1 MLPVSSNQKPGLYI
15 HVPFCSAKCPYCDFY
30 SVVSSKD
37 KIEEYVSKTCLLLRS
52 LPKEFPGFQPDTLY
66 LGGGTPSLL
75 GERGLLKILNTAVSV
90 FSIPA
95 DGEITL
101 EANPGTVNPPMLNSL
116 RQGGFNRI
124 SFGIQSAVPSELAF
138 LGRKHSV
145 EDSLQAVQ
153 WAWNAGFP
161 HISLDLMLGLA
172 NQTEASLSRSLDFC
186 SSTPADHLSAYLLKI
201 EPNTVFERR
210 HIQDICP
217 DEDGQANLYLAAA
230 EGLEKQGFQQY
241 EISNFARN
249 GQYAVHNLKYWNGVE
264 YLGVGPGAHS
274 FWKGRRFS
282 IPRDLKG
289 YLSASSLS
297 ELIKDEGEGGSLEEY
312 LMLRLRLTEGVQAA
326 DLKLR
331 FPSAECWEVLCRNAL
346 PFQKAGFLRLSP
358 NPDTGF
364 IAFTPKGFLV
374 SNQLIA
380 EVLP

>member
-1 MLPVSSNQKPGLYI
+1 MLPISPHQNPGLYI
-15 HVPFCSAKCPYCDFY
+15 HIPFCFTKCPYCDFY
-30 SVVSSKD
+30 SVVSNRD
-37 KIEEYVSKTCLLLRS
+37 KMEEYVTQTCLLLRS
-52 LPKEFPGFQPDTLY
+52 LPKEFPGFHPDTLY
-66 LGGGTPSLL
+66 LGGGTPSIL
-75 GERGLLKILNTAVSV
+75 GEQRLLKLLNTAVSV

-95 DGEITL
+95 NGEITL
-101 EANPGTVNPPMLNSL
+101 EANPGTVNPSMLNSL

-124 SFGIQSAVPSELAF
+124 SFGVQSADPNELAF

-145 EDSLQAVQ
+145 GESLQAIQ
-153 WAWNAGFP
+153 WAWRAGFP

-186 SSTPADHLSAYLLKI
+186 SSTPADHLSVYLLKI

-217 DEDGQANLYLAAA
+217 DEDEQANLYLGAV
-230 EGLEKQGFQQY
+230 EGLEKRGFQQY

-249 GQYAVHNLKYWNGVE
+249 GQYAVHNLKYWHGIE

-274 FWKGRRFS
+274 FWNGRRLS
-282 IPRDLKG
+282 VPRDLKG

-297 ELIKDEGEGGSLEEY
+297 EIMKDEGEGGSLEEY
-312 LMLRLRLTEGVQAA
+312 LMLRLRLTEGIQAA

-331 FPSAECWEVLCRNAL
+331 FPSSECWEVLCRKAL
-346 PFQKAGFLRLSP
+346 PFQKAGFLKISP
-358 NPDTGF
+358 DSDTGF

-374 SNQLIA
+374 SNQLI
-380 EVLP
+380 VGILP